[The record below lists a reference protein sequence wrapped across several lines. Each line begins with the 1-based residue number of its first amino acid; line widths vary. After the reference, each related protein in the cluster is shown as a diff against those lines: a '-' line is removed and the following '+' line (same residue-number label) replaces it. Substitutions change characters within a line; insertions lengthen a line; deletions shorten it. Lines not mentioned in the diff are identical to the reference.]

1 VTAYTGDWGST
12 TLLESLESTAYMT
25 IDRSVVK
32 MAVRNTYD
40 APFFGLLTTLE
51 SDQRTTSI
59 HARAEAKLKPATT
72 ELRAW
77 VSNCAPIFLVVET
90 KESIYYVAIFFYSMS
105 SSSSRI
111 NLYVL
116 LIWTSL

>member
-1 VTAYTGDWGST
+1 VTAYTGEVGGV
-12 TLLESLESTAYMT
+12 TLVEILESKTYTT

-72 ELRAW
+72 ELRA
-77 VSNCAPIFLVVET
+77 
-90 KESIYYVAIFFYSMS
+90 
-105 SSSSRI
+105 
-111 NLYVL
+111 
-116 LIWTSL
+116 